1 MAALSEATLG
11 DITFD
16 AQGLIPAIVQHAD
29 TGEVRML
36 GYMNRAALERTLTSG
51 RVWFWS
57 RSRQS
62 FWMKG
67 ESSGNILEAVGETAA
82 AAGGEILENV
92 AEGAINAGGAVLD
105 AAGDV
110 FSSAVDGLGD
120 LASDVGGAITSGFG
134 LFD

>member
-1 MAALSEATLG
+1 MVAALSEATLG

-67 ESSGNILEAVGETAA
+67 ESSGNILEAVE
-82 AAGGEILENV
+82 V
-92 AEGAINAGGAVLD
+92 RLD
-105 AAGDV
+105 CDGDV
-110 FSSAVDGLGD
+110 VLVLARPHGPTCHTGAESCFYRKLTSDGESAECRVP
-120 LASDVGGAITSGFG
+120 SGE
-134 LFD
+134 